1 MSESSIESFPQDP
14 SSRAL
19 GTAARRSG
27 RSGDSEPARVAG
39 TVEEERALVAQT
51 LAGDSSAFGALV
63 DRHHA
68 SFLRLACAW
77 GHDEA
82 AAQEVVSASWSAIL
96 DGLGRFPFNCS
107 LRTWMMRIV
116 AVCAARRNEDV
127 PAPRRNARADDPKH
141 EKGTERFNASG
152 GWTDPP
158 ARWDEQSLM
167 NDEVTSAVEASIVS
181 LPFAERA
188 VLTLR
193 DVEGMGAEDTCA
205 VLDLCMSRQ
214 RLLLH
219 RGRERVWRALDQHL
233 RDRAHLRTATTG

>member
-1 MSESSIESFPQDP
+1 MSEPSTESVPKDP
-14 SSRAL
+14 SSRAF
-19 GTAARRSG
+19 GTAARRSR
-27 RSGDSEPARVAG
+27 RSGDRISTSAAG
-39 TVEEERALVAQT
+39 TVDERTLVART
-51 LAGDSSAFGALV
+51 LAGDPAAFGALV

-68 SFLRLACAW
+68 SLLRLACAV
-77 GHDEA
+77 GHDAA
-82 AAQEVVSASWSAIL
+82 AAQEIVSASWSAIL
-96 DGLGRFPFNCS
+96 DGLDRFQFDCA

-116 AVCAARRNEDV
+116 AGCAARRNENV
-127 PAPRRNARADDPKH
+127 PAPRRSAREDEEGA
-141 EKGTERFNASG
+141 ERFDATG

-158 ARWDEQSLM
+158 ARWNEQSLM
-167 NDEVTSAVEASIVS
+167 NDEVTAAVAAAIAS

-193 DVEGMGAEDTCA
+193 DVEGLGAEDTCA

-233 RDRAHLRTATTG
+233 RERSHRRTAATE